1 MDSQNWFTIINIV
14 TTIVVGVILAKQI
27 KSQKAIIDSYKDFV
41 SVINPTVALQ
51 LKDAEIQQIKKNMS
65 NDIQTLQNQNSELS
79 FYVNHIIN
87 YLEETSKEVDI
98 SFDRDSFITDTL
110 PSCRSILNSHKEL

>member
-41 SVINPTVALQ
+41 AVINTTVALQ

-87 YLEETSKEVDI
+87 FLEETSNDVDI
-98 SFDRDSFITDTL
+98 SFDRDSFISDTL
-110 PSCRSILNSHKEL
+110 PSCRNLLNNHKEL